1 MFKKWK
7 KTKLILSMVII
18 LSIVAAFSFTEEDQ
32 TLKRISVHGDMISYE
47 EMKDLEDMADIVV
60 IGEPTV
66 DFINRD
72 HIIKTGED
80 EFIEDFYTNTEIKIH
95 EVLLN
100 NDQSNYH
107 SGDLLSIIEPSS
119 VIEEQGESF
128 EFVMDEYTSVNKE
141 VGYIFFLKKNTFG
154 EYSLIGNQLGK
165 FNIDGNDHRDLA
177 INSESLSNSED
188 VFLLEETF
196 DIEKLD
202 EEFDNLLTNTQDGM
216 HSESAQIEELQ
227 QSAEE
232 KVSFYVE
239 IAEKYDEA
247 INNYVN

>member
-1 MFKKWK
+1 MIKKWK
-7 KTKLILSMVII
+7 KTKIILSMVLIT
-18 LSIVAAFSFTEEDQ
+18 SIVAAFSFAKEDQ
-32 TLKRISVHGDMISYE
+32 ILKRISVHGDMISYE
-47 EMKDLEDMADIVV
+47 EMKDLEGMADLVV
-60 IGEPTV
+60 IGEPTA

-80 EFIEDFYTNTEIKIH
+80 ESIEDFYSNTEIKIH

-119 VIEEQGESF
+119 VIEEERESF

-141 VGYIFFLKKNTFG
+141 AGYIFFLKKNTFG

-177 INSESLSNSED
+177 INSESLSDPED
-188 VFLLEETF
+188 ILLLEETF
-196 DIEKLD
+196 DVEKLD
-202 EEFDNLLTNTQDGM
+202 EEFDNLLKNTQDGM
-216 HSESAQIEELQ
+216 HTESEQHEELQ
-227 QSAEE
+227 HSAE
-232 KVSFYVE
+232 KKLSFYVE
-239 IAEKYDEA
+239 ITEKYDES
-247 INNYVN
+247 IDNYAN